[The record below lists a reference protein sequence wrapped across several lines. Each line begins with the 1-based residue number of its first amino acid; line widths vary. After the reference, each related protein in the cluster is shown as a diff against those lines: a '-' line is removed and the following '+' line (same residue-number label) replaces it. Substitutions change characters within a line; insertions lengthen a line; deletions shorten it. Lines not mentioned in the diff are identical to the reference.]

1 MKGRGG
7 EGCERIREG
16 WSEGAGR
23 GLERPGM
30 NIGEKDKDKDE

>member
-16 WSEGAGR
+16 GGEGR